1 MPSTYPPPLRGGRPQ
16 RVVSWSSLRPGPCRS
31 ECGTS
36 LGRGDGVPRGV
47 VLPSPPSWLL
57 MDGFPLICLWAP
69 AWHSGRVTRVAGPGS
84 CGNSEILGE
93 CWDQSPGPKAAV
105 AGLGQSPQT
114 CPCSC
119 LTLPHGWPAP
129 MPPERIVLTFFQ
141 MITEALETC
150 HQQHRNVTIT
160 SVRPPPPRPRP
171 QSRRS
176 SYLFCPL
183 HPGCLLSHRHEPL
196 T

>member
-1 MPSTYPPPLRGGRPQ
+1 MFLEGSY
-16 RVVSWSSLRPGPCRS
+16 SSLLRAGS
-31 ECGTS
+31 SWMVSSDLS
-36 LGRGDGVPRGV
+36 LGSCLALREGD
-47 VLPSPPSWLL
+47 
-57 MDGFPLICLWAP
+57 P
-69 AWHSGRVTRVAGPGS
+69 AGGAGS

-93 CWDQSPGPKAAV
+93 CWDQSPGPKAAM
-105 AGLGQSPQT
+105 AGLGRSPQT

-141 MITEALETC
+141 MITEVLETC

-160 SVRPPPPRPRP
+160 SVRPPPPRPHP
-171 QSRRS
+171 QSQRS

-183 HPGCLLSHRHEPL
+183 HPGCILSHRHGPL